1 MPLRFSG
8 ALPVFASVIIAGGPL
23 DPIWSGEK
31 FCRAGYIIRKAPL
44 TPLPF
49 TEIATG
55 LTGVLSV
62 TVIVPDSDPVLVG
75 ENVTLTAQLDPGV
88 SGTLQVSLSAKF
100 ALALMLGVLIL
111 TLLGLLMVMV

>member
-1 MPLRFSG
+1 MPAMFRV
-8 ALPVFASVIIAGGPL
+8 ALPVFASVRADGLLLVPT
-23 DPIWSGEK
+23 WSGEK
-31 FCRAGYIIRKAPL
+31 FCRTGYVRNAPF

-49 TEIATG
+49 TGMAKG

-62 TVIVPDSDPVLVG
+62 TVIVPESDPVPVG
-75 ENVTLTAQLDPGV
+75 ENVTLTLQLDPGV
-88 SGTLQVSLSAKF
+88 SGALQVSVSAKF